1 MVDPTSRKELQSA
14 WVLLRLG
21 MREAAAAYRSPVA
34 PRISALPAVPPDP
47 ASVEP
52 IARHLIEEL
61 AREAG
66 KGEASPIIR
75 LLKRTFR
82 PNEAEKTRRNVEK
95 TFNDYVKLWQAQK
108 PG

>member
-1 MVDPTSRKELQSA
+1 LVDPTSRKELQSA

-21 MREAAAAYRSPVA
+21 MREAAAAYGSPMA
-34 PRISALPAVPPDP
+34 PRINALPAVPPDP

-52 IARHLIEEL
+52 VASHLIEEL
-61 AREAG
+61 ALRAAE
-66 KGEASPIIR
+66 GETSPTIR
-75 LLKRTFR
+75 LLKKTFR

>member
-1 MVDPTSRKELQSA
+1 MANPTSRKELQSA

-21 MREAAAAYRSPVA
+21 MREAAAAHRSPVA

-52 IARHLIEEL
+52 IATRLIEEL
-61 AREAG
+61 AREAAE
-66 KGEASPIIR
+66 GEASPTMR
-75 LLKRTFR
+75 LLKKTFR
-82 PNEAEKTRRNVEK
+82 PNEAEKTRRNIAK
-95 TFNDYVKLWQAQK
+95 TFNDYLRLWQAQK